1 MSKLGSDTN
10 LKILM
15 VSPFFPPVI
24 NGVSLHVYHLAKGLA
39 AHGVHVRLHTVKP
52 SLSTSALDFD
62 LKLNNLHTVS
72 FNELLNFRGSWNQQ
86 PLSLSYVRE
95 TIAACDDFDVVHVHD
110 FPKICNEVLILM
122 MKKLKAKKP
131 LVLTPHAA
139 GMPSPTY
146 KGASA
151 KGRIYWLLGIPQ
163 RVFKS
168 VDRIVAV
175 SSLQKELFAKAYGA
189 HKVSLIPEG
198 VPSHYFVNT
207 PIFTDDEK
215 LKIVFVGRIIEG
227 KGIQNL
233 LYAINEIIKK
243 GSDQNKLELACIGP
257 DWGYLDTVLKIIDDL
272 GLNNVV
278 KILGP
283 LSEPEKI
290 KYLRWCDV
298 LVLPSYYEAFG
309 IPLIEAM
316 AHGKPVIATETVGS
330 KSLVKHGNTGFLVK
344 IGDPH
349 SIAEAL
355 RRFLRDAELKCQ
367 MGKEALKQA
376 SEFHIEN
383 TVKGHISL
391 YESLL
396 VN

>member
-1 MSKLGSDTN
+1 
-10 LKILM
+10 
-15 VSPFFPPVI
+15 
-24 NGVSLHVYHLAKGLA
+24 
-39 AHGVHVRLHTVKP
+39 
-52 SLSTSALDFD
+52 
-62 LKLNNLHTVS
+62 
-72 FNELLNFRGSWNQQ
+72 
-86 PLSLSYVRE
+86 
-95 TIAACDDFDVVHVHD
+95 
-110 FPKICNEVLILM
+110 M

-131 LVLTPHAA
+131 LVLTPHAT
-139 GMPSPTY
+139 GLPSPTY
-146 KGASA
+146 NGASA
-151 KGRIYWLLGIPQ
+151 KGRIYWLLGVPQ

-198 VPSHYFVNT
+198 VPSHYFVNA

-215 LKIVFVGRIIEG
+215 LKIIFVGRIIEV
-227 KGIQNL
+227 KGIKNL
-233 LYAINEIIKK
+233 LYAINEIIKM
-243 GSDQNKLELACIGP
+243 GYDQNKLELVCIGP

-278 KILGP
+278 KMLGP
-283 LSEPEKI
+283 LSELEKI
-290 KYLRWCDV
+290 KYLGWCDV

-330 KSLVKHGNTGFLVK
+330 KSLVRHGETGFLVK
-344 IGDPH
+344 IGEPH

-355 RRFLRDAELKCQ
+355 MRFLRDPKLKYQ
-367 MGKEALKQA
+367 MGREALKQA

-383 TVKGHISL
+383 TVKRHISL

>member
-1 MSKLGSDTN
+1 
-10 LKILM
+10 M

-39 AHGVHVRLHTVKP
+39 AHGVHVRLHTIKPIKP

-62 LKLNNLHTVS
+62 LKLDNLHTVS
-72 FNELLNFRGSWNQQ
+72 FNELLDFRGSWNQQ

-95 TIAACDDFDVVHVHD
+95 TITACDDFDVVHVHD

-122 MKKLKAKKP
+122 MKKLKPRKP

-139 GMPSPTY
+139 GMPSPAY

-151 KGRIYWLLGIPQ
+151 KGRVYWFLGVPQ

-175 SSLQKELFAKAYGA
+175 SSLQKELFANVYGA

-198 VPSHYFVNT
+198 VPSHYFVNA
-207 PIFTDDEK
+207 PIFTNDEK

-227 KGIQNL
+227 KGIKNL
-233 LYAINEIIKK
+233 LYAINEIIKM
-243 GSDQNKLELACIGP
+243 GYDQNKLELVCIGP
-257 DWGYLDTVLKIIDDL
+257 DWGYLNTVLKIIDDL
-272 GLNNVV
+272 GLNKVV
-278 KILGP
+278 RMLGA
-283 LSEPEKI
+283 LSELEKI
-290 KYLRWCDV
+290 KYLGWCDV

-330 KSLVKHGNTGFLVK
+330 KSLVRHSETGFLVK
-344 IGDPH
+344 IGEPH

-355 RRFLRDAELKCQ
+355 VRFLRDPELKCR

-383 TVKGHISL
+383 MIKGHISL
-391 YESLL
+391 YENLL
-396 VN
+396 AN